1 MSPLQNDWVDLNP
14 QLIDN
19 SRDDYQG
26 LKADE
31 NTETCR
37 GCYVKIHNI
46 LTHVKKSKRCGE
58 YYFSHELH
66 KKDLIVN
73 IDDQMKT
80 YCDKNL
86 QVL

>member
-1 MSPLQNDWVDLNP
+1 MSPLQNDWVGLNP

-26 LKADE
+26 LKAVE

-37 GCYVKIHNI
+37 GCYVQIHNI
-46 LTHVKKSKRCGE
+46 LTHVKKSKICGE
-58 YYFSHELH
+58 YYFTDELYE
-66 KKDLIVN
+66 KDLIVN
-73 IDDQMKT
+73 IDDKMKN
-80 YCDKNL
+80 YCETNL